1 MNLKSVLAVGGGVQS
16 QEEDIN
22 IIGDVGGNRVLI
34 WSGQGLSNMPTLALL
49 LFPIREDIYGD
60 YW

>member
-1 MNLKSVLAVGGGVQS
+1 MNLNSVLAVGGGVQS

-34 WSGQGLSNMPTLALL
+34 
-49 LFPIREDIYGD
+49 
-60 YW
+60 